1 MGIVKN
7 KLRPVLSCAG
17 RPFFEAIEVEKALFM
32 MKPSKAPGEARAE
45 EREQGDSREGQSWLI
60 LGEQLVRKLT
70 RIPLYLFRKG
80 S

>member
-1 MGIVKN
+1 M
-7 KLRPVLSCAG
+7 
-17 RPFFEAIEVEKALFM
+17 EKALFM